1 YRISAERWAEIKNIA
16 GVVQPGSIE

>member
-1 YRISAERWAEIKNIA
+1 RISAERWAEIKNIA